1 MRTICYFVD
10 NDLVKKL
17 LSRFPIS
24 QGNLYHYTSDEAA
37 AGIAGGGIWMTRA
50 DCFLDESEIR
60 YGESVIE
67 EAAINTL
74 KEPDRS
80 NFLGLLLDV
89 RKRLSSTYVLSMS
102 QDSCC
107 EYLKDKYG
115 ENVIEFGEMF
125 PQSFS
130 YEGMHSIPTGN
141 DSYRCHFFDGLYRF
155 FEGEV
160 IYGREEQCDIAKEI
174 CIAYI
179 DLISSEN
186 AHKVDVWHFIDL
198 MTKCLLLFKQS
209 TFSSEREYRLTLTHI
224 QDGGNDFEFSRN
236 VKGKSSRYIKVSYP
250 SDSIRNF
257 PTRVSSC

>member
-1 MRTICYFVD
+1 MRTICYFVE

-24 QGNLYHYTSDEAA
+24 QGNLYHYTSDEASY
-37 AGIAGGGIWMTRA
+37 GISGGELWMTRA

-67 EAAINTL
+67 EAAIDAL

-89 RKRLSSTYVLSMS
+89 RKQLSLTYVLSMS

-107 EYLKDKYG
+107 EYLKDNYG
-115 ENVIEFGEMF
+115 KNIIEFSEMF

-130 YEGMHSIPTGN
+130 YEGMHSVQTGH
-141 DSYRCHFFDGLYRF
+141 DSYRCHFFDDLYRF

-160 IYGREEQCDIAKEI
+160 IYVREEQCDIAKEI
-174 CIAYI
+174 CKAYI
-179 DLISSEN
+179 DLISSEK
-186 AHKVDVWHFIDL
+186 AHKVDVRHFIDL

-209 TFSSEREYRLTLTHI
+209 TFSQEREYRLALTHI
-224 QDGGNDFEFSRN
+224 QGGGNDFEFSRDI
-236 VKGKSSRYIKVSYP
+236 KGEDSHYIKVSYP
-250 SDSIRNF
+250 QKCLNTI
-257 PTRVSSC
+257 VSS